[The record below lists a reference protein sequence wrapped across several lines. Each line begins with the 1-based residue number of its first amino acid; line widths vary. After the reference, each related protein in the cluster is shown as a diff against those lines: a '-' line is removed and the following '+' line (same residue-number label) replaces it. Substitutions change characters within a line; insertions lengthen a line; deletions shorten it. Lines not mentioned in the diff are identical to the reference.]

1 MRHSNQR
8 KINGF
13 TLIELLVVVLI
24 IGILSAV
31 ALPQYQAAVEKA
43 RASEAM
49 IMLKDAHNAYDLLFL
64 ANGGD
69 MYNISAKEV
78 MDWSNG
84 TWSANGHLFCTKR
97 FVYEF
102 AFPDIYAFRFD
113 NIEADCSGST
123 NDLYYIDFGF
133 PKEGGDVACSAYS
146 DIGYKICKG
155 LEAQGFTLRDER

>member
-43 RASEAM
+43 RASEAL
-49 IMLKDAHNAYDLLFL
+49 IMLKDVHNAYDLLFL
-64 ANGGD
+64 ANGEDPG
-69 MYNISAKEV
+69 NISPKEV

-84 TWSANGHLFCTKR
+84 TWSADEHFFCTKR
-97 FVYEF
+97 FLYEV
-102 AFPDIYAFRFD
+102 AHPDIYAYRSD
-113 NIEADCSGST
+113 NIEADCSGFT
-123 NDLYYIDFGF
+123 NDLYDIDFGF
-133 PKEGGDVACSAYS
+133 PKVGGYVACSAYS

-155 LEAQGFTLRDER
+155 LEAQGFTLWDER